1 MSSTVHHLN
10 TEVTPRRMD
19 PVPAAPPPPH
29 QHDTVS
35 DGPDGDTPEA
45 TGHDDNHTTAP
56 ASSGSASFLTPIIS
70 RYEALTPRQKLYGGS
85 GLGICAV
92 LLVGILAT
100 SGHHHRA
107 VSAPG
112 QEVGMDQSAAPV
124 AQAPEPAPVAAPP
137 ATADLAEMQTLGH
150 PKAAAS
156 PPDTAT
162 SPKAPPAAVVATPS
176 AASQSASAQ
185 PDAPRTEAPAVVPP
199 APPADPV
206 KTAQTLQAAP
216 MATQQ
221 QIDVL
226 QLVTAEARVIE
237 RERGEV
243 EELRQ
248 SLAGQRKAEED
259 RLNDLTRRVSLVEAN
274 HAVTGAENSGA
285 DEAAQAHAAAEKARA
300 ALSAAMNKPAT
311 VAATSSAAPPAPAAV
326 AGPAPK
332 PEWVHHYRIVAAS
345 PQLAMIEDS
354 AAPSGQARQFE
365 VGVGT
370 VIPGYGAVLTISQ
383 QGATWVLHTAHGDL
397 N

>member
-10 TEVTPRRMD
+10 TETTPRRMG
-19 PVPAAPPPPH
+19 PASAAPPPPS
-29 QHDTVS
+29 QHDTVADDL
-35 DGPDGDTPEA
+35 DGHEA
-45 TGHDDNHTTAP
+45 DPTAHADSHTVEP
-56 ASSGSASFLTPIIS
+56 ATSGSPSFLTPLIS

-85 GLGICAV
+85 GLGICGV
-92 LLVGILAT
+92 LLVGILAA

-150 PKAAAS
+150 PKAAAN
-156 PPDTAT
+156 PPASATA
-162 SPKAPPAAVVATPS
+162 PKAPPAAAVATPS
-176 AASQSASAQ
+176 AASQSAPAQ
-185 PDAPRTEAPAVVPP
+185 TDASGTDAPVVAPPTPP
-199 APPADPV
+199 ANPV

-221 QIDVL
+221 QIEVL
-226 QLVTAEARVIE
+226 QLVTEEARVIE

-243 EELRQ
+243 ESLRQ
-248 SLAGQRKAEED
+248 SLAGRSKAEED
-259 RLNDLTRRVSLVEAN
+259 RLNDLTRRISLIEAN

-300 ALSAAMNKPAT
+300 ALSAAMNRPA
-311 VAATSSAAPPAPAAV
+311 AAAPTSSNAPPAPAAV
-326 AGPAPK
+326 AGQAPK
-332 PEWVHHYRIVAAS
+332 PAWIHHYRIVAAS

>member
-56 ASSGSASFLTPIIS
+56 ASSGSASFLTPLIS

-92 LLVGILAT
+92 LLAGILAT
-100 SGHHHRA
+100 SGHHHHP

-112 QEVGMDQSAAPV
+112 QEVGMDPTAAPM
-124 AQAPEPAPVAAPP
+124 AQAPEPAQAAPP
-137 ATADLAEMQTLGH
+137 HVSADLAEMQTLGH
-150 PKAAAS
+150 PKAAAPHPAS
-156 PPDTAT
+156 AQA
-162 SPKAPPAAVVATPS
+162 PKAAPAAVVAPPP
-176 AASQSASAQ
+176 APPQSASAQ
-185 PDAPRTEAPAVVPP
+185 TDAPAV
-199 APPADPV
+199 ATTTPPADPV
-206 KTAQTLQAAP
+206 QAAHTLQAAP

-248 SLAGQRKAEED
+248 SLAGQRKAEEEK
-259 RLNDLTRRVSLVEAN
+259 LNDLTRRLSLVEAN

-300 ALSAAMNKPAT
+300 ALSAAMNGPASK
-311 VAATSSAAPPAPAAV
+311 APALSSSSAPTAPAAV
-326 AGPAPK
+326 SAPAPK
-332 PEWVHHYRIVAAS
+332 PAWIHHYRIVAAS

-354 AAPSGQARQFE
+354 AAPSGQDRQFE

>member
-10 TEVTPRRMD
+10 TETTPRRME
-19 PVPAAPPPPH
+19 PASAAPPPPPS
-29 QHDTVS
+29 QHDTVADDL
-35 DGPDGDTPEA
+35 DGHDGDA
-45 TGHDDNHTTAP
+45 TAQTGSHTVEP
-56 ASSGSASFLTPIIS
+56 ATSGSPSFLTPLIS

-85 GLGICAV
+85 GLGICGV
-92 LLVGILAT
+92 LLVGILAA

-150 PKAAAS
+150 PKAAANPS
-156 PPDTAT
+156 ATAT
-162 SPKAPPAAVVATPS
+162 SPKAPPAAAVATPS
-176 AASQSASAQ
+176 AASQSAPAQ
-185 PDAPRTEAPAVVPP
+185 TDAPPTEAPAVAPP

-226 QLVTAEARVIE
+226 QLVTEEARVIE

-243 EELRQ
+243 ESLRQ
-248 SLAGQRKAEED
+248 SLAGRSKAEED
-259 RLNDLTRRVSLVEAN
+259 RLNDLTRRISLIEAN

-300 ALSAAMNKPAT
+300 ALSAAMNRPA
-311 VAATSSAAPPAPAAV
+311 AAAPTSSATSAPAAV
-326 AGPAPK
+326 AAPAPK
-332 PEWVHHYRIVAAS
+332 PAWVHHYRIVAAS

-354 AAPSGQARQFE
+354 AAPSGQDRQFE

>member
-10 TEVTPRRMD
+10 TEPGPRRMD
-19 PVPAAPPPPH
+19 PIPAAPPPPH
-29 QHDTVS
+29 QHNTVS
-35 DGPDGDTPEA
+35 DDPDGHDTEA
-45 TGHDDNHTTAP
+45 TGHDDSHTTEP
-56 ASSGSASFLTPIIS
+56 ASSGSPSFLTPLIS
-70 RYEALTPRQKLYGGS
+70 RYEALTPHQKLYGGS

-100 SGHHHRA
+100 SGHHHRV

-112 QEVGMDQSAAPV
+112 QEVGMDQAAAPM

-156 PPDTAT
+156 PPASATA
-162 SPKAPPAAVVATPS
+162 PKAPPAAAVATPS
-176 AASQSASAQ
+176 AASHSASAQ
-185 PDAPRTEAPAVVPP
+185 PDAPRTEAPTVAPP
-199 APPADPV
+199 ATPADPV

-237 RERGEV
+237 RQRGEV
-243 EELRQ
+243 EDLRQ

-259 RLNDLTRRVSLVEAN
+259 RLNDLTRRISLVEAN
-274 HAVTGAENSGA
+274 HAVTGAENPGA

-300 ALSAAMNKPAT
+300 ALSAAMNRPA
-311 VAATSSAAPPAPAAV
+311 AAAPTSSNAPPAPAAV

-332 PEWVHHYRIVAAS
+332 PAWIHHYRIVAAS

>member
-19 PVPAAPPPPH
+19 PVTAAPPPPH

-35 DGPDGDTPEA
+35 DDPDRDTPEA
-45 TGHDDNHTTAP
+45 TGHDDDHTTAP

-100 SGHHHRA
+100 SSHHHHA

-112 QEVGMDQSAAPV
+112 QEVGMDQTAAPV
-124 AQAPEPAPVAAPP
+124 AQAPEPAHAAPP
-137 ATADLAEMQTLGH
+137 HASADLAEMQTLGH

-156 PPDTAT
+156 PPATAT

-185 PDAPRTEAPAVVPP
+185 PDAPRTEAPAVAPP

-274 HAVTGAENSGA
+274 HAVTGAENPGA

-311 VAATSSAAPPAPAAV
+311 AAATSSGATPAVTAV

-332 PEWVHHYRIVAAS
+332 PAWVHHYRIVAAS

>member
-1 MSSTVHHLN
+1 M
-10 TEVTPRRMD
+10 
-19 PVPAAPPPPH
+19 
-29 QHDTVS
+29 
-35 DGPDGDTPEA
+35 
-45 TGHDDNHTTAP
+45 
-56 ASSGSASFLTPIIS
+56 
-70 RYEALTPRQKLYGGS
+70 
-85 GLGICAV
+85 
-92 LLVGILAT
+92 
-100 SGHHHRA
+100 
-107 VSAPG
+107 
-112 QEVGMDQSAAPV
+112 
-124 AQAPEPAPVAAPP
+124 
-137 ATADLAEMQTLGH
+137 
-150 PKAAAS
+150 
-156 PPDTAT
+156 
-162 SPKAPPAAVVATPS
+162 
-176 AASQSASAQ
+176 
-185 PDAPRTEAPAVVPP
+185 PP

>member
-10 TEVTPRRMD
+10 TEITPRRME
-19 PVPAAPPPPH
+19 PVHAAPPPPD
-29 QHDTVS
+29 QHDILS
-35 DGPDGDTPEA
+35 DDPERQDTETTA
-45 TGHDDNHTTAP
+45 HDDSHATEPALSGP
-56 ASSGSASFLTPIIS
+56 ASLLTPFIS

-92 LLVGILAT
+92 LLAGILAT
-100 SGHHHRA
+100 SGHHHHA

-112 QEVGMDQSAAPV
+112 QEVGMDQTAAPM
-124 AQAPEPAPVAAPP
+124 AQAPEPAPSAPP
-137 ATADLAEMQTLGH
+137 HASADLAEMQTLGH
-150 PKAAAS
+150 PKAAAT
-156 PPDTAT
+156 PPA
-162 SPKAPPAAVVATPS
+162 SAPAPKAAPAAIVVTPPAPP
-176 AASQSASAQ
+176 QSAPPQ
-185 PDAPRTEAPAVVPP
+185 TDAPAVAPA

-206 KTAQTLQAAP
+206 QAAHTLQAAP

-259 RLNDLTRRVSLVEAN
+259 RLNDLTRRISLVEAS

-300 ALSAAMNKPAT
+300 ALSAAMNGPASK
-311 VAATSSAAPPAPAAV
+311 APALSSSSAPPAPAAV
-326 AGPAPK
+326 AAPAPK
-332 PEWVHHYRIVAAS
+332 PAWVHHYRIVAAS

-354 AAPSGQARQFE
+354 AAPSGQDRQFE

>member
-10 TEVTPRRMD
+10 TDTTPRRME
-19 PVPAAPPPPH
+19 PASAAPPPPH
-29 QHDTVS
+29 QHDTVADDL
-35 DGPDGDTPEA
+35 DGHDADA
-45 TGHDDNHTTAP
+45 TGHDDSHTTEP
-56 ASSGSASFLTPIIS
+56 ASSGSLSFLTPLIS

-92 LLVGILAT
+92 LLVGILAA
-100 SGHHHRA
+100 SGDHHRV

-112 QEVGMDQSAAPV
+112 QEVGMDQTAAHV
-124 AQAPEPAPVAAPP
+124 AQPPEPAQEAAPHT
-137 ATADLAEMQTLGH
+137 TADLAEMQTLGH
-150 PKAAAS
+150 PKAAAN
-156 PPDTAT
+156 PPASAT
-162 SPKAPPAAVVATPS
+162 SPKAPPAAAVASPS
-176 AASQSASAQ
+176 ATSQPASAQ
-185 PDAPRTEAPAVVPP
+185 PDAPRTEALAVAPP

-226 QLVTAEARVIE
+226 QLVTEEARVIE

-243 EELRQ
+243 ESLRQ
-248 SLAGQRKAEED
+248 SLIGRSKAEED
-259 RLNDLTRRVSLVEAN
+259 RLNDLTRRISLFEAN
-274 HAVTGAENSGA
+274 HAVKGAENSGA
-285 DEAAQAHAAAEKARA
+285 DEAAQAHEAAEKARA
-300 ALSAAMNKPAT
+300 ALSAAMNRPA
-311 VAATSSAAPPAPAAV
+311 AAAPTSNASSAPVAV

-332 PEWVHHYRIVAAS
+332 PAWIHHYRIVAAS

-365 VGVGT
+365 VGIGT

>member
-10 TEVTPRRMD
+10 TDTTPRRME
-19 PVPAAPPPPH
+19 PASAAPPPPSH
-29 QHDTVS
+29 HDTVA
-35 DGPDGDTPEA
+35 DDLD
-45 TGHDDNHTTAP
+45 GHDADATAYADSHTVEP
-56 ASSGSASFLTPIIS
+56 ASSGSPSFLTPLIS

-85 GLGICAV
+85 GLGICGV
-92 LLVGILAT
+92 LLVGILAAG
-100 SGHHHRA
+100 GHHHHP

-150 PKAAAS
+150 PKAASNPPAS
-156 PPDTAT
+156 ATA
-162 SPKAPPAAVVATPS
+162 PKAPPAAAVATPS
-176 AASQSASAQ
+176 AASQSAPAQ
-185 PDAPRTEAPAVVPP
+185 TDATGTDAPAVAPP
-199 APPADPV
+199 TPPADPV

-226 QLVTAEARVIE
+226 QLVTEEARVIE

-243 EELRQ
+243 ESLRQ
-248 SLAGQRKAEED
+248 SLAGRSKAEED
-259 RLNDLTRRVSLVEAN
+259 RLNDLTRRISLIEAN

-300 ALSAAMNKPAT
+300 ALSAAMNRPA
-311 VAATSSAAPPAPAAV
+311 AAAPTSSASSAPVAV

-332 PEWVHHYRIVAAS
+332 PAWIHHYRIVAAS

>member
-10 TEVTPRRMD
+10 TEVAPRRME
-19 PVPAAPPPPH
+19 PVHAAPPPPD
-29 QHDTVS
+29 QHDILS
-35 DGPDGDTPEA
+35 DDPERQDA
-45 TGHDDNHTTAP
+45 ETTAHDDSHATEP
-56 ASSGSASFLTPIIS
+56 ASSGSASFLTPLIS

-92 LLVGILAT
+92 LLAGILAT
-100 SGHHHRA
+100 SGHHHHP

-112 QEVGMDQSAAPV
+112 QEVGMDQTAAPV
-124 AQAPEPAPVAAPP
+124 AQAPEPAPSAPP
-137 ATADLAEMQTLGH
+137 PASADLAEMQTLGH
-150 PKAAAS
+150 PKTAAA
-156 PPDTAT
+156 PP
-162 SPKAPPAAVVATPS
+162 SAPPAPKA
-176 AASQSASAQ
+176 
-185 PDAPRTEAPAVVPP
+185 APAVAIATPP
-199 APPADPV
+199 APPQSAPPQTDAPAVTPAADPV
-206 KTAQTLQAAP
+206 QAAHTLQAAP

-259 RLNDLTRRVSLVEAN
+259 KLNDLTRRISLVEAS

-300 ALSAAMNKPAT
+300 ALSAAMNGPASK
-311 VAATSSAAPPAPAAV
+311 APALSSSSAPPAPAAV
-326 AGPAPK
+326 AAPAPK
-332 PEWVHHYRIVAAS
+332 PAWVHHYRIVAAS

-354 AAPSGQARQFE
+354 AAPSGQDRQFE

-370 VIPGYGAVLTISQ
+370 LIPGYGAVLTISQ

>member
-1 MSSTVHHLN
+1 M
-10 TEVTPRRMD
+10 
-19 PVPAAPPPPH
+19 
-29 QHDTVS
+29 
-35 DGPDGDTPEA
+35 
-45 TGHDDNHTTAP
+45 
-56 ASSGSASFLTPIIS
+56 
-70 RYEALTPRQKLYGGS
+70 
-85 GLGICAV
+85 
-92 LLVGILAT
+92 
-100 SGHHHRA
+100 
-107 VSAPG
+107 
-112 QEVGMDQSAAPV
+112 
-124 AQAPEPAPVAAPP
+124 
-137 ATADLAEMQTLGH
+137 
-150 PKAAAS
+150 
-156 PPDTAT
+156 
-162 SPKAPPAAVVATPS
+162 
-176 AASQSASAQ
+176 
-185 PDAPRTEAPAVVPP
+185 PP

-274 HAVTGAENSGA
+274 HAVTGAENPGA

-311 VAATSSAAPPAPAAV
+311 VAATSSAAPAAV

-332 PEWVHHYRIVAAS
+332 PAWVHHYRIVAAS

>member
-10 TEVTPRRMD
+10 TETTPRRME
-19 PVPAAPPPPH
+19 PASASPPPPSH
-29 QHDTVS
+29 HDTVA
-35 DGPDGDTPEA
+35 DDPDGHDADA
-45 TGHDDNHTTAP
+45 TAHADSHTVEPAP
-56 ASSGSASFLTPIIS
+56 SGSPSFLTPLIS

-85 GLGICAV
+85 GLGICGV
-92 LLVGILAT
+92 LLVGILAA

-112 QEVGMDQSAAPV
+112 QEVGMDQTAAPV

-150 PKAAAS
+150 PKAAAN
-156 PPDTAT
+156 PPASATA
-162 SPKAPPAAVVATPS
+162 PKAPPAAAVATPS
-176 AASQSASAQ
+176 AASQSAPAQ
-185 PDAPRTEAPAVVPP
+185 TDATGTDAPAVAPP
-199 APPADPV
+199 TPPADPV

-226 QLVTAEARVIE
+226 QLVTEEARVIE

-243 EELRQ
+243 ESLRQ
-248 SLAGQRKAEED
+248 SLAGRSKAEED
-259 RLNDLTRRVSLVEAN
+259 RLNDLTRRISLIEAN

-300 ALSAAMNKPAT
+300 ALSAVMNRPA
-311 VAATSSAAPPAPAAV
+311 AAAPTSSNAPPAPAAV

-332 PEWVHHYRIVAAS
+332 PAWIHHYRIVAAS